1 MVGPL
6 RGGLEKGE
14 EPLSADPQPAVEVSG
29 LTKVF
34 GAGDTR
40 VEALRGIDLRI
51 GPGEFVAVMGPSGS
65 GKSTLLHL
73 MAGLDTPTS
82 GNVRLGGEILDQ
94 SDDDRLTLLRRQ
106 RVGFIFQAFNLL
118 DVLSAQENVALP
130 LLIDGVAEAEA
141 MRRAGLAL
149 ELVGVAGR
157 SRHLPGQLSGGEQQ
171 RVAIARALVTGPLLL
186 LADEPTGNLDSANG
200 DQVMSL
206 LRHLADEQQQTIFMV
221 THDPRH
227 AALADRLIRLR
238 DGRVVEEQSLSR
250 GPSSKML
257 A

>member
-1 MVGPL
+1 
-6 RGGLEKGE
+6 
-14 EPLSADPQPAVEVSG
+14 VEVCG
-29 LTKVF
+29 LAKVF
-34 GAGDTR
+34 GAGDTC
-40 VEALRGIDLRI
+40 VEALRGIDLQI
-51 GPGEFVAVMGPSGS
+51 ELGEFVAVMGPSGS

-73 MAGLDTPTS
+73 MAGLDAPTS
-82 GNVRLGGEILDQ
+82 GSVRIGGELLDQ
-94 SDDDRLTLLRRQ
+94 RDDDRLTLLRRQ
-106 RVGFIFQAFNLL
+106 RIGFIFQAFNLL
-118 DVLSAQENVALP
+118 DVLTAQENVALP
-130 LLIDGVAEAEA
+130 LLIDGVAETES

-149 ELVGVAGR
+149 ELVGMAGR
-157 SRHLPGQLSGGEQQ
+157 SGHLPGQLSGGEQQ

-206 LRHLADEQQQTIFMV
+206 LRNLADEQRQTIFMV

-238 DGRVVEEQSLSR
+238 DGRVVEEQRLSPR
-250 GPSSKML
+250 PTSSRIL